1 MVILRKIPQNY
12 LFSKIDLKKLIVP
25 LVIEQFLTI
34 AVGLIDSMMVASV
47 GESAVSA
54 ISLVDTVNILIINI
68 FTALATGG
76 AVVAG
81 QYIGMK
87 QEHNSCKA
95 ANQTL
100 IFTTL
105 IALFVMIIVYVLK
118 NFILHTVFGQIEDD
132 VANYANTYLLI
143 VSASIPFIGMY
154 NAGAAIFRAMGN
166 SKVSMNTSLIMN
178 LAAHPHNPLRLSP
191 CQRENILLYFPWP
204 KGHRGAYIIN
214 IFFPY
219 FTTNPFQLV
228 PPIGGIYYQYIF
240 SLFSVDIIACP
251 GGSCKAPGQASFTAP
266 YRPRYGPVPDLFPA
280 AAPLAQV
287 AAHAPFRPE
296 DGTALASADPGNPAP
311 PRSLPGAA
319 PKTRAPGSNLLPGIP
334 PAL

>member
-100 IFTTL
+100 I
-105 IALFVMIIVYVLK
+105 I
-118 NFILHTVFGQIEDD
+118 
-132 VANYANTYLLI
+132 
-143 VSASIPFIGMY
+143 
-154 NAGAAIFRAMGN
+154 
-166 SKVSMNTSLIMN
+166 
-178 LAAHPHNPLRLSP
+178 
-191 CQRENILLYFPWP
+191 
-204 KGHRGAYIIN
+204 
-214 IFFPY
+214 
-219 FTTNPFQLV
+219 
-228 PPIGGIYYQYIF
+228 
-240 SLFSVDIIACP
+240 
-251 GGSCKAPGQASFTAP
+251 
-266 YRPRYGPVPDLFPA
+266 
-280 AAPLAQV
+280 
-287 AAHAPFRPE
+287 
-296 DGTALASADPGNPAP
+296 
-311 PRSLPGAA
+311 
-319 PKTRAPGSNLLPGIP
+319 
-334 PAL
+334 

>member
-1 MVILRKIPQNY
+1 MVILRQIPQNY

-47 GESAVSA
+47 GESAV
-54 ISLVDTVNILIINI
+54 SLVDTVNILIINI

-118 NFILHTVFGQIEDD
+118 NLFF
-132 VANYANTYLLI
+132 
-143 VSASIPFIGMY
+143 IPFSDRLKM
-154 NAGAAIFRAMGN
+154 M
-166 SKVSMNTSLIMN
+166 LQIM
-178 LAAHPHNPLRLSP
+178 
-191 CQRENILLYFPWP
+191 Q
-204 KGHRGAYIIN
+204 IN
-214 IFFPY
+214 IC
-219 FTTNPFQLV
+219 
-228 PPIGGIYYQYIF
+228 
-240 SLFSVDIIACP
+240 S
-251 GGSCKAPGQASFTAP
+251 
-266 YRPRYGPVPDLFPA
+266 
-280 AAPLAQV
+280 
-287 AAHAPFRPE
+287 
-296 DGTALASADPGNPAP
+296 
-311 PRSLPGAA
+311 
-319 PKTRAPGSNLLPGIP
+319 
-334 PAL
+334 

>member
-1 MVILRKIPQNY
+1 MVILRQIPQNY

-47 GESAVSA
+47 GVSA

-118 NFILHTVFGQIEDD
+118 NLFF
-132 VANYANTYLLI
+132 
-143 VSASIPFIGMY
+143 IPFSDRLKM
-154 NAGAAIFRAMGN
+154 M
-166 SKVSMNTSLIMN
+166 LQIM
-178 LAAHPHNPLRLSP
+178 
-191 CQRENILLYFPWP
+191 Q
-204 KGHRGAYIIN
+204 IN
-214 IFFPY
+214 IC
-219 FTTNPFQLV
+219 
-228 PPIGGIYYQYIF
+228 
-240 SLFSVDIIACP
+240 S
-251 GGSCKAPGQASFTAP
+251 
-266 YRPRYGPVPDLFPA
+266 
-280 AAPLAQV
+280 
-287 AAHAPFRPE
+287 
-296 DGTALASADPGNPAP
+296 
-311 PRSLPGAA
+311 
-319 PKTRAPGSNLLPGIP
+319 
-334 PAL
+334 

>member
-1 MVILRKIPQNY
+1 M
-12 LFSKIDLKKLIVP
+12 
-25 LVIEQFLTI
+25 TI

-87 QEHNSCKA
+87 QEYNSCKA

-132 VANYANTYLLI
+132 VAKLC
-143 VSASIPFIGMY
+143 
-154 NAGAAIFRAMGN
+154 
-166 SKVSMNTSLIMN
+166 K
-178 LAAHPHNPLRLSP
+178 
-191 CQRENILLYFPWP
+191 
-204 KGHRGAYIIN
+204 
-214 IFFPY
+214 
-219 FTTNPFQLV
+219 
-228 PPIGGIYYQYIF
+228 YIF
-240 SLFSVDIIACP
+240 AHSV
-251 GGSCKAPGQASFTAP
+251 GVNSV
-266 YRPRYGPVPDLFPA
+266 YRNV
-280 AAPLAQV
+280 
-287 AAHAPFRPE
+287 
-296 DGTALASADPGNPAP
+296 
-311 PRSLPGAA
+311 
-319 PKTRAPGSNLLPGIP
+319 
-334 PAL
+334 